1 MIFNQFIRDVAS
13 FLQLTIRVF
22 YLGYMIILRLLYSS
36 GVISCALLCLR
47 FLNRHDLYLLSV
59 NFRLRSTMRQSL
71 TLFMMSVRICSRAN
85 YLSDVVDNVYVVI
98 NGLMACILRRRNLKL

>member
-1 MIFNQFIRDVAS
+1 
-13 FLQLTIRVF
+13 
-22 YLGYMIILRLLYSS
+22 
-36 GVISCALLCLR
+36 
-47 FLNRHDLYLLSV
+47 
-59 NFRLRSTMRQSL
+59 MRQSL